1 MRWNVQLESSPTS
14 ASSRK
19 SLATFACL
27 PTGPWQTQLQNS
39 TDCAEKLRRRQKNSS
54 AFLFCAIA
62 LGAVTFR
69 ELEANSIYERAPLP
83 GSTPTLAA
91 RNNFIPNSQE
101 ITMNKLCLTKLR
113 LWPTGFVPAALILTS
128 AIAVQGQYVRA
139 PLVITSTNN
148 ASGNAVVVFRLNTQG
163 TPSLELA
170 QTLATGGKGGA
181 STNAGIVQF
190 EGEFGAVANY
200 GSNTVSQLLRE
211 SDAIA
216 IGSTIA
222 LAPECTEP
230 DSVAL
235 TRDHLFV
242 VGANCAESHAWP
254 RGFVDGPVVSLSD
267 PSAAQIAVGESW
279 AAVTFSSGSL
289 LQLPLTQQGGVLNG
303 TSTPIP
309 LPSDA
314 DMVPLGEAFWG
325 NVLGFTPAHSP
336 DSFAI
341 VDQSGRVNAVA
352 GPTPSYPVNAP
363 CWVAKGAGNIWYTG
377 NSPGQ
382 AISIFFSDSQ
392 GGVFYK
398 SVPLPG
404 SPTDIT
410 VSSDGKWLAVI
421 YTAGGN
427 AYVAVFSIDSYGD
440 LTPVAKSSAGGVAA
454 FSGVA
459 FSD

>member
-1 MRWNVQLESSPTS
+1 
-14 ASSRK
+14 
-19 SLATFACL
+19 
-27 PTGPWQTQLQNS
+27 
-39 TDCAEKLRRRQKNSS
+39 
-54 AFLFCAIA
+54 
-62 LGAVTFR
+62 
-69 ELEANSIYERAPLP
+69 
-83 GSTPTLAA
+83 
-91 RNNFIPNSQE
+91 
-101 ITMNKLCLTKLR
+101 MNKLCLTKLR
-113 LWPTGFVPAALILTS
+113 LWRAGFVPAALILST
-128 AIAVQGQYVRA
+128 AIAVQGQYMRS
-139 PLVITSTNN
+139 PLVMTSTNN
-148 ASGNAVVVFRLNTQG
+148 ASGNAVVVFRLNTEG

-170 QTLATGGKGGA
+170 QTLVTGGKGGA

-190 EGEFGAVANY
+190 RGELGAVANY

-211 SDAIA
+211 GEAIA
-216 IGSTIA
+216 IGSTIP
-222 LAPECTEP
+222 LAPECTMP

-235 TRDHLFV
+235 TGDHLFV

-289 LQLPLTQQGGVLNG
+289 LQLPLKQEGGVLNG
-303 TSTPIP
+303 TSTAIP
-309 LPSDA
+309 LPSNA

-325 NVLGFTPAHSP
+325 NLLGFTPAHSP
-336 DSFAI
+336 DSFAV
-341 VDQSGRVNAVA
+341 VDENGRVNAVV
-352 GPTPSYPVNAP
+352 GPTPAYPVNAP
-363 CWVAKGAGNIWYTG
+363 CWVAKGGGNLWYTG

-410 VSSDGKWLAVI
+410 VSPDGKWLAAI
-421 YTAGGN
+421 YSAGGN

-440 LTPVAKSSAGGVAA
+440 LTQVATSTAAGVAA

-459 FSD
+459 FSE

>member
-1 MRWNVQLESSPTS
+1 
-14 ASSRK
+14 
-19 SLATFACL
+19 
-27 PTGPWQTQLQNS
+27 
-39 TDCAEKLRRRQKNSS
+39 
-54 AFLFCAIA
+54 
-62 LGAVTFR
+62 
-69 ELEANSIYERAPLP
+69 
-83 GSTPTLAA
+83 
-91 RNNFIPNSQE
+91 
-101 ITMNKLCLTKLR
+101 MNKLCPSKLR
-113 LWPTGFVPAALILTS
+113 LWRAGFMPALILAS
-128 AIAVQGQYVRA
+128 AIAVQGQHVRS

-148 ASGNAVVVFRLNTQG
+148 ASGNAVVVFKLNPQG
-163 TPSLELA
+163 APSLELA

-190 EGEFGAVANY
+190 KGELGAVANY

-211 SDAIA
+211 GDAIA
-216 IGSTIA
+216 IGSTIS
-222 LAPECTEP
+222 LAADCTKP

-242 VGANCAESHAWP
+242 VGANCAESHTWP
-254 RGFVDGPVVSLSD
+254 WGFVDGPVVSLSD
-267 PSAAQIAVGESW
+267 PSAAQIAVGENW
-279 AAVTFSSGSL
+279 AAVTFSSGALS
-289 LQLPLTQQGGVLNG
+289 QLPLTRGGGVLNG

-309 LPSDA
+309 LPGNA

-336 DSFAI
+336 NSFAV
-341 VDQSGRVNAVA
+341 VDGNGRLNAVA

-410 VSSDGKWLAVI
+410 VARDGKWLAVI
-421 YTAGGN
+421 YSAGGN
-427 AYVAVFSIDSYGD
+427 ASVAVFSVDRYGD
-440 LTPVAKSSAGGVAA
+440 LTQVATSSAPGVAS

-459 FSD
+459 FSE

>member
-1 MRWNVQLESSPTS
+1 
-14 ASSRK
+14 
-19 SLATFACL
+19 
-27 PTGPWQTQLQNS
+27 
-39 TDCAEKLRRRQKNSS
+39 
-54 AFLFCAIA
+54 
-62 LGAVTFR
+62 
-69 ELEANSIYERAPLP
+69 
-83 GSTPTLAA
+83 
-91 RNNFIPNSQE
+91 
-101 ITMNKLCLTKLR
+101 MNELCLTKLR
-113 LWPTGFVPAALILTS
+113 LWRAGFVPAALILTS
-128 AIAVQGQYVRA
+128 AIAAQGQYMRG

-148 ASGNAVVVFRLNTQG
+148 ASENAVLVFKLNTQG

-170 QTLATGGKGGA
+170 QTLATGGNGGA
-181 STNAGIVQF
+181 SANAGIVQF
-190 EGEFGAVANY
+190 EQELGAVANH
-200 GSNTVSQLLRE
+200 GSNTVSELVRE
-211 SDAIA
+211 GDAIA
-216 IGSTIA
+216 IGATIP
-222 LAPECTEP
+222 LATGCTKP

-235 TRDHLFV
+235 NRDHLFV

-254 RGFVDGPVVSLSD
+254 WGFVDGPVVSLSD
-267 PSAAQIAVGESW
+267 PSAAQIAVGQSW

-289 LQLPLTQQGGVLNG
+289 LQLPLTPQGGALNG
-303 TSTPIP
+303 ASIPIP
-309 LPSDA
+309 LPSNA

-341 VDQSGRVNAVA
+341 VDENGNVNAVV

-377 NSPGQ
+377 NSPGR

-404 SPTDIT
+404 SPSDIT
-410 VSSDGKWLAVI
+410 VSPDGNWLAVI
-421 YTAGGN
+421 YSAGGN

-440 LTPVAKSSAGGVAA
+440 LTQAASSSAPGVTA

-459 FSD
+459 FSE